1 MRFKN
6 NSHQRR
12 FMDAIKKMDQ
22 RDRTQMAI
30 VFLMTA
36 DKSLWNRCRIY
47 MVNHKIPIYR
57 VRLKRVSEE
66 AYLLFCCAKDIALG
80 TTHVS
85 MNDLV
90 DKDVVSG
97 QMWQLIFTALEI
109 KRFGVGIV
117 VPQRTD
123 NKKNKEVESNE

>member
-6 NSHQRR
+6 NSHQRC
-12 FMDAIKKMDQ
+12 FMDAIKTMDQ

-30 VFLMTA
+30 AFLMTA
-36 DKSLWNRCRIY
+36 DKSLWNRCCIY

-90 DKDVVSG
+90 DKEVVSG

-123 NKKNKEVESNE
+123 NKKRK